1 MRITGILL
9 ISLLGCVA
17 CSEKHD
23 HKGQTPLVEV
33 DGNFLYKEDLQ
44 TVLPVGLSK
53 EDSLLF
59 AEHYIRDWAEELLL
73 YKKAQ
78 ENIPGNTEIGK
89 LVENYR
95 KTLIMHTYQQELISQ
110 KLSKEIPEKEILQ
123 YYEENKELFLLER
136 PLIKGLFIKVPLTA
150 PQLAKVRQW
159 YKSQD
164 QNAIEHLEKYRFQN
178 AVKYEYFY
186 NRWIPVAEVL
196 DMIPLKMPSPELYVS
211 KNRHIE
217 LKDTAFCYFLNVSDY
232 RGVGEQ
238 EPYEFA
244 WPQVKDILINLKQVN
259 FMNNVKNDLYQE
271 AVKRNMIKYNY

>member
-44 TVLPVGLSK
+44 TVLPAGLSK

-73 YKKAQ
+73 YKKSQ
-78 ENIPGNTEIGK
+78 ENIPANGEIDK

-95 KTLIMHTYQQELISQ
+95 KALIMHTYQQELISQ

-123 YYEENKELFLLER
+123 YYEENKELFLLDR

-159 YKSQD
+159 YKSQE
-164 QNAIEHLEKYRFQN
+164 QSAIEHLEKYRFQN
-178 AVKYEYFY
+178 AVRYEYFY
-186 NRWIPVAEVL
+186 NKWIPVTEVL
-196 DMIPLKMPSPELYVS
+196 DMIPLKMASPEQYIS
-211 KNRHIE
+211 KNRHVE

-244 WPQVKDILINLKQVN
+244 RPQVKDILVNLKQVN